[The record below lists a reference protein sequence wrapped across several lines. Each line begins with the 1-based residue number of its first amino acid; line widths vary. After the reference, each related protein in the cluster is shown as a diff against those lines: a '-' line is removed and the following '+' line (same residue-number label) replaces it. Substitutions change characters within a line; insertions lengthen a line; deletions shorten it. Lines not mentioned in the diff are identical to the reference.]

1 MKAVVTLLKPRILSF
16 KFRRFSNDNKDA
28 LIKLSI
34 FGMIGVLFWG
44 GIFAVSLRVL
54 GYFRGIEE
62 LGGILA
68 YKLLSMILL
77 TFLSVLVFSSI
88 LTSLSKLY
96 LSRDLPL
103 VHSMPVS
110 SYKIFIARWIE
121 STIDSSWMLIV
132 YTLPVFI
139 SY

>member
-16 KFRRFSNDNKDA
+16 KFKRFSSDNKDA
-28 LIKLSI
+28 LIKLSV
-34 FGMIGVLFWG
+34 FGTIGILFWG

-77 TFLSVLVFSSI
+77 KRSAPGSFHAGF
-88 LTSLSKLY
+88 KLQDIY
-96 LSRDLPL
+96 CKVDRE
-103 VHSMPVS
+103 HH
-110 SYKIFIARWIE
+110 
-121 STIDSSWMLIV
+121 
-132 YTLPVFI
+132 
-139 SY
+139 